1 MQLLVEEQWVREHF
15 QDDAQKYSQQLA
27 WFDGV
32 VYYVEI
38 VVAIACGFIAVVVVV
53 IIATTVVVAI
63 REARLLHWF
72 MHLRKFYTTNLTI
85 ISILNWDDDQYS

>member
-63 REARLLHWF
+63 REARLLH
-72 MHLRKFYTTNLTI
+72 LRKFYTTNLTI